1 MKYSYG
7 TAGFR
12 TEASLLDAAIIGS
25 TATAALRSLELKGK
39 TTGVIITASHNPVS
53 DNGVKVID
61 ADGGMLSVNW
71 EEKCTNLANAE
82 SKSELELL
90 IKEYIAPSTFQAS
103 VVIGMDTRPSSPRL
117 SELAKVI
124 LDEMSACYKDYG
136 FITTPQLHW
145 IVKLINEN
153 SSYSIPSNPPPLVL
167 YYDSLCN
174 AYCNVFSAST
184 ILHRP
189 ILTVDCANGVGSLP
203 LEELSKRLKDYID
216 IRLINNDS
224 CNYKYLNNGCGADHV
239 KTTQSPPV
247 NLVDKM
253 IPNQLYASVDGDA
266 DRIVFYFTDKEKKF
280 HLLDGD
286 RISILLVSFLK
297 ILVQKS
303 RLPLSIGVIQTAYA
317 NGSSTVYLNDLGVQ
331 IICTKTGVKHLHHE
345 AQAFDIG
352 VYFEANG
359 HGTVL
364 FSQDCVKKLWN
375 PPTGISDTETN
386 AIVVLLQLS
395 QLINQAI
402 GDALSDM
409 LAVLSVLGSL
419 YCDAKG
425 WLSMYNDLPNKLVK
439 VKVADRSIF
448 ITTDAE
454 RRLIKPVGLQ
464 EKIDDLVSKYEKG
477 RCFVRASGTEDAVRV
492 YAEAS
497 TKKGAEEL
505 SAKVCSLLK

>member
-1 MKYSYG
+1 MKFSYG

-25 TATAALRSLELKGK
+25 TAAAALRSLELRGK
-39 TTGVIITASHNPVS
+39 TVGVIITASHNPVS

-61 ADGGMLSVNW
+61 ADGGMLSMDW
-71 EEKCTNLANAE
+71 EEKCTKLANVT

-90 IKEYIAPSTFQAS
+90 IKEYLVPSTFQPT

-117 SELAKVI
+117 SELSKVI
-124 LDEMSACYKDYG
+124 LDELSTAYKDYG
-136 FITTPQLHW
+136 FVTTPQLHW
-145 IVKLINEN
+145 IVKLINQN

-174 AYCNVFSAST
+174 AYANIFSSFT
-184 ILHRP
+184 VLHRP
-189 ILTVDCANGVGSLP
+189 TLTVDCANGVGSLP
-203 LEELSKRLKDYID
+203 LKELSKRLKDYIN
-216 IRLINNDS
+216 IRLINNDPCTS
-224 CNYKYLNNGCGADHV
+224 KYLNNGCGADHV

-253 IPNQLYASVDGDA
+253 VPNQLYASVDGDA
-266 DRIVFYFTDKEKKF
+266 DRIIFYFTEKEKKF

-317 NGSSTVYLNDLGVQ
+317 NGSSTAYLKNLGVLT
-331 IICTKTGVKHLHHE
+331 ICTKTGVKHLHHE
-345 AQAFDIG
+345 AKNFDIG

-364 FSQDCVKKLWN
+364 FSQGCLHKLWN
-375 PPTGISDTETN
+375 PPTEKSDTETS
-386 AIVVLLQLS
+386 AIVALLQLS

-402 GDALSDM
+402 GDALSDL

-419 YCDAKG
+419 LCDAKG
-425 WLSMYNDLPNKLVK
+425 WLSMYDDLPNKLVK
-439 VKVADRSIF
+439 VKVADRSVF
-448 ITTDAE
+448 VTTDAE
-454 RRLIKPVGLQ
+454 RRLVKPVGLQ
-464 EKIDDLVSKYEKG
+464 EKIDDLVSQYENG
-477 RCFVRASGTEDAVRV
+477 RSFVRASGTEDAVRV
-492 YAEAS
+492 YAEAK
-497 TKKGAEEL
+497 TKKAAEEL
-505 SAKVCSLLK
+505 SAKVCGLLQ